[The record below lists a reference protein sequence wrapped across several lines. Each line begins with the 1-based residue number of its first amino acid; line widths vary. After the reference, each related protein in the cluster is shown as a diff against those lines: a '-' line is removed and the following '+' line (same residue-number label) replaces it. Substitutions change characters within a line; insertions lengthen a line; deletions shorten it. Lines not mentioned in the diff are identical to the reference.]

1 MVNSRELG
9 RLRDDVERNVRI
21 FLRLCEEQGLRVLV
35 TQTLRDDEYQE
46 SLYARG
52 RTAPGKIVT
61 NSRTTTFHGDGL
73 AFDICQNIRGQEYN
87 DAAFFLNCAAIA
99 KHMGFSWGGDWKSF
113 QDRPHFQW
121 DERGR
126 YQWSRTKKPKSMP
139 TYEEEEMTQ
148 EQFDKMMDDYLA
160 RRGKQAVSGALKAEF
175 EAAKKAGI
183 TDGSSPNGFCTRAQ
197 AAVMIRRAT
206 KEGE

>member
-1 MVNSRELG
+1 MVNSRDLG
-9 RLRDDVERNVRI
+9 RLRDDVERNARI

-35 TQTLRDDEYQE
+35 TQTLRDDEYQKT
-46 SLYARG
+46 LYAKG

-61 NSRTTTFHGDGL
+61 NSEVTTFHGDGL
-73 AFDICQNIRGQEYN
+73 AFDICQNIRGQEYS
-87 DAAFFLNCAAIA
+87 DADFFLNCATIA

-113 QDRPHFQW
+113 RDRPHFQW
-121 DERGR
+121 DEQGS
-126 YQWSRTKKPKSMP
+126 YQWSRTKKPKRMP

-160 RRGKQAVSGALKAEF
+160 RRGKQAVSGTLKAEF

-183 TDGSSPNGFCTRAQ
+183 TDGTAPNGFCTRAQ

-206 KEGE
+206 KEGA